1 MIVVIQNK
9 KVVVFYGSQ
18 TGTGEGF
25 AGRLAKDARRFG
37 LPSMVYDPE
46 DCTDWVRGCVRCSSV
61 LRSKTMYLPT
71 NIYAYTYP
79 HIYTHTLNVYMYVH
93 TCLHVSKSIDTHV
106 LLLLQLWYC
115 SIRLACHI
123 YSSCAYI

>member
-1 MIVVIQNK
+1 MYLVLFAAVVATKCRENIVFTPFVLYCLRGKGLLYLWDTVNSQPYLRLCSVYYSLILDGSYHNYYLVIVVIQNK

-46 DCTDWVRGCVRCSSV
+46 DCTDWVSD
-61 LRSKTMYLPT
+61 
-71 NIYAYTYP
+71 
-79 HIYTHTLNVYMYVH
+79 YV
-93 TCLHVSKSIDTHV
+93 
-106 LLLLQLWYC
+106 
-115 SIRLACHI
+115 
-123 YSSCAYI
+123 